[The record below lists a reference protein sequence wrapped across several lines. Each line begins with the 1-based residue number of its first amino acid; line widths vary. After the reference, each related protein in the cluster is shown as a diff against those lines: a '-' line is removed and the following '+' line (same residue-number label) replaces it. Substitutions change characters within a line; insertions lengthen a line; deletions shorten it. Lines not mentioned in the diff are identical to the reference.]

1 MLFTILVSFIVIGVA
16 TIIHFKSQNE
26 KYHFERLQRKE
37 RAVLAGL
44 DYSMSEIDINANVDS
59 LRILLAPKIKELSD
73 INQMEINIFD
83 AFGKH
88 LVSSNKTDTDT
99 IVPLKVLGQLREG
112 EQAGK
117 SEHLILK
124 ELHNGISTYSSY
136 SFIYNNKGTPK
147 AIIHLPYYDT
157 EEELE
162 DELERFLTTLAE
174 IYIFLFLGG
183 SILSF
188 FLSSYIT
195 SSLKKVSEKLRSL
208 QLGKNSEPL
217 TWRWK
222 DEIGDLVNEYNKKVQ
237 ELEES
242 TKLLAKSERESAWK
256 QMAQQVAHEIKNPL
270 TPMKL
275 SVQHLERL
283 WKNNDPNFG
292 ERLQRFSATLIDQID
307 ALSAIASGFA
317 DFAKIN
323 APNKEPVE
331 LVSLIQSTLDL
342 LDGYENLTV
351 TFDYDAKK
359 YEISADRTQML
370 RVINNLLKNA
380 QQAISAANRTKGTIH
395 IILSKVS
402 ATDLELKVEDN
413 GIGMT
418 EEVRE
423 KVFQPS
429 FTTKS
434 SGSGLGLVMVKSIV
448 EAHNASIRFETQ
460 EGVGSTFIIR
470 FQLEAK

>member
-16 TIIHFKSQNE
+16 TIFHFKSQNE

-44 DYSMSEIDINANVDS
+44 DYSLSDIDINTNVDS
-59 LRILLAPKIKELSD
+59 LRMLLAPKIKELSD

-83 AFGKH
+83 SAGNH
-88 LVSSNKTDTDT
+88 LVSSYKFDIDTL
-99 IVPLKVLGQLREG
+99 IPLKVLGQLMEG
-112 EQAGK
+112 EEAGK

-136 SFIYNNKGTPK
+136 SYIYNSKGTPK

-195 SSLKKVSEKLRSL
+195 SSLKTVSEKLRSL

-222 DEIGDLVNEYNKKVQ
+222 DEIGDLVNEYNRKVQ

-242 TKLLAKSERESAWK
+242 TKLLAQSERESAWK

-283 WKNNDPNFG
+283 WKNEDPNFG
-292 ERLQRFSATLIDQID
+292 ERLTRFSGTLIDQID

-317 DFAKIN
+317 DFAKMN
-323 APNKEPVE
+323 TAVKDRVD
-331 LVSLIQSTLDL
+331 LVALIQSNLDL
-342 LDGYENLTV
+342 LEGYENLSISFESV
-351 TFDYDAKK
+351 AKH
-359 YEISADRTQML
+359 YELLADKTQLL

-380 QQAISAANRTKGTIH
+380 QQAIVAANRAQGKIDITLHKTPDN
-395 IILSKVS
+395 V
-402 ATDLELKVEDN
+402 LELSIQDN
-413 GIGMT
+413 GIGM
-418 EEVRE
+418 EADVRD

-429 FTTKS
+429 FTTKT

-448 EAHNASIRFETQ
+448 EAHNASISFITEPNI
-460 EGVGSTFIIR
+460 GSTFIVR
-470 FQLEAK
+470 FKLS